1 MSKQQ
6 SSRREVAFLDTNT
19 LHYLALFVR
28 FACDKGFTVDDIDNG
43 QLSDHIDQ
51 VDEAGYMESLRKGY
65 DVVSFALHE
74 DAQIEY
80 SNASMV
86 ELLCGR
92 IRGAFIER
100 LAKGGVPE
108 RMWSRLDEKEIRERS
123 GTDLPSIMRGVD
135 DLRSVLD
142 KWDIIFNVGTSKG
155 IDVLELAV
163 KVVSLVYMSSV
174 DSIVYAEAIAARADY
189 LVTEDNYLRSTVNLI
204 HNPSDRKRY
213 QKIKQELQ
221 RFVDDDQLPLARNC
235 HKLRSE

>member
-1 MSKQQ
+1 MSKQ
-6 SSRREVAFLDTNT
+6 SSRREVVFLDTNT
-19 LHYLALFVR
+19 LHYLALFIR
-28 FACDKGFTVDDIDNG
+28 FACDSEFTVDDMDNG
-43 QLSDHIDQ
+43 RLSDHIDQ
-51 VDEAGYMESLRKGY
+51 VDEAGYKESLRKGY
-65 DVVSFALHE
+65 DVVSFVLHE

-100 LAKGGVPE
+100 LAKEGVPE

-123 GTDLPSIMRGVD
+123 GADLSGIMRGVE

-155 IDVLELAV
+155 VNVLELAV
-163 KVVSLVYMSSV
+163 KIVSLVYMSSV

-189 LVTEDNYLRSTVNLI
+189 LVTEDSYLRSTVNLI
-204 HNPSDRKRY
+204 HNPSEHNRY

-221 RFVDDDQLPLARNC
+221 RFVDDDQLPRARNC
-235 HKLRSE
+235 HKLRPE